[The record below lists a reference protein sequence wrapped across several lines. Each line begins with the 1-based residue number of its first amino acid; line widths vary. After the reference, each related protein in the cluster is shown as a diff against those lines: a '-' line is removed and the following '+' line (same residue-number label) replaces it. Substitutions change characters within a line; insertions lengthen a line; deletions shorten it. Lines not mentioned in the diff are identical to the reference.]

1 MAYTIAEIATA
12 LDTKG
17 EGDTGLTVTAVCEPS
32 EAGPDDLALAMK
44 PDYAAAL
51 TDGQARAALVWDGA
65 DWQGMGLKAAIVA
78 PRPRAAM
85 PGLTQLFDLGPGY
98 EAGVH
103 PSAVVDPSAM
113 LGPEVTIGPLAVVGP
128 GAQIGARSTIGP
140 QSYVG
145 TGAVLGEDCELREGV
160 RICARVVIGNRF
172 IGHPNAVIGG
182 DGFSFVTPETSGIEQ
197 VRKTLGDQGEVVDQS
212 YMRIHSLGSVKLGDD
227 VEVGALAAI
236 DRGTIRDTTVGDGT
250 KIDNLVQIGHNCTI
264 GRDCMICSMCGLSGS
279 VRVGNNVVMAGKTGV
294 SDNVFIGDNV
304 ITGGASKVFTNIPA
318 GRVVLGHPAMKM
330 ETTLEVFKGLRRLK
344 RLFLD
349 VDALKK
355 AAGEKGPAS
364 RK

>member
-1 MAYTIAEIATA
+1 
-12 LDTKG
+12 
-17 EGDTGLTVTAVCEPS
+17 
-32 EAGPDDLALAMK
+32 DLALAMK
-44 PDYAAAL
+44 PEYAEAL
-51 TDGQARAALVWDGA
+51 TQGQARAALLWEGA
-65 DWQGMGLKAAIVA
+65 DWQAMGLKAAIVA

-85 PGLTQLFDLGPGY
+85 PGLTALFDPGPGY
-98 EAGVH
+98 GTGLH
-103 PSAVVDPSAM
+103 PSAVIDPSAE
-113 LGPEVTIGPLAVVGP
+113 LGEGVSVGALAV
-128 GAQIGARSTIGP
+128 IGAGARIGAGSVIGP

-145 TGAVLGEDCELREGV
+145 TGAVLGAGSVLREGV
-160 RICARVVIGNRF
+160 RICAGVVIGDRF

-182 DGFSFVTPETSGIEQ
+182 DGFSFVTPETSGIEK
-197 VRKTLGDQGEVVDQS
+197 VRKTLGDQGEVQDQS
-212 YMRIHSLGSVKLGDD
+212 YMRIHSLGAVRLGDD
-227 VEVGALAAI
+227 VEVGALSAI
-236 DRGTIRDTTVGDGT
+236 DRGTIRDTVVGDGT

-344 RLFLD
+344 RLFSD
-349 VDALKK
+349 VDTLKK
-355 AAGEKGPAS
+355 AAAQQGAGRDK
-364 RK
+364 

>member
-1 MAYTIAEIATA
+1 MAYTIAEIAAA
-12 LDTKG
+12 LGT
-17 EGDTGLTVTAVCEPS
+17 EGAGATDLVIHAVCEPA
-32 EAGPDDLALAMK
+32 EAGARDLALAMK
-44 PDYAAAL
+44 PDYAEAL
-51 TDGQARAALVWDGA
+51 TKGAAQAALVWEGA
-65 DWQGMGLKAAIVA
+65 DWQAMGLKAAIVA

-85 PGLTQLFDLGPGY
+85 PGLTQLFDPGPGY
-98 EAGVH
+98 PAGIH
-103 PSAVVDPSAM
+103 PSAVIDPSAT
-113 LGPEVTIGPLAVVGP
+113 LGPDVTVGPLAVIGAD
-128 GAQIGARSTIGP
+128 AQIGAGSVIGP

-145 TGAVLGEDCELREGV
+145 TGAILGAACILREGV
-160 RICARVVIGNRF
+160 RICARAVVGDRLIA
-172 IGHPNAVIGG
+172 HPNAVIGG
-182 DGFSFVTPETSGIEQ
+182 DGFSFVTPETSGIET
-197 VRKTLGDQGEVVDQS
+197 VRKTLGDQGEVRDQS
-212 YMRIHSLGSVKLGDD
+212 YMRIHSLGSVRLGDD
-227 VEVGALAAI
+227 VEVGALSAI
-236 DRGTIRDTTVGDGT
+236 DRGTIRDTTIGDGT

-344 RLFLD
+344 RLFSD

-355 AAGEKGPAS
+355 AAAAQDAATGK
-364 RK
+364 